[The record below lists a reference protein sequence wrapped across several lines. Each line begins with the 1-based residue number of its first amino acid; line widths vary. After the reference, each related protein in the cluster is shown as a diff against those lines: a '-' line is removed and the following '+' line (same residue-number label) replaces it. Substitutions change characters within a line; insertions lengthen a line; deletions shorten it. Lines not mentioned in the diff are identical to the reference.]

1 MGGMNLGAEVFSSPY
16 LLDLDLKSGSLLPS
30 CGTWNRPL
38 TFCMKIMLSFL
49 IGKTDDTALLD
60 Q

>member
-30 CGTWNRPL
+30 CGTWNRAL